1 MSCITTQK
9 GINGCEPNMNNL
21 LIMDAIKIAV
31 MKSDNTLRTEIL
43 ELLTILDS
51 QVSTL
56 STQILE
62 MDNKLDLILAKP

>member
-9 GINGCEPNMNNL
+9 DINGCEPNMNNL

-31 MKSDNTLRTEIL
+31 MKSDNTLRKEIL
-43 ELLTILDS
+43 ELLTILES
-51 QVSTL
+51 QISTL
-56 STQILE
+56 NTQILV

>member
-9 GINGCEPNMNNL
+9 SINGCEPNMSNM
-21 LIMDAIKIAV
+21 LILDAIKIAV

-43 ELLTILDS
+43 ELLTILES
-51 QVSTL
+51 QVSAL
-56 STQILE
+56 NTQIFV